1 MADPLAP
8 ILSPLQRRLLGTGI
22 ACLSVLA
29 ILFAIGKLLGLAAQF
44 LSTFSQ
50 ALWPL
55 VIALILSFLLQPVCE
70 FFEGKLRLPRTWA
83 IVLLYA
89 IVVVVC
95 TVLALII
102 LPVIFNQLVG
112 FIKSLPALWENA
124 TRYMELHFND
134 NWRQRFE
141 QLGILTAHAVEQGA
155 AVPAGGNSEAA
166 TDAAVNGE
174 SVAQNLLDSLKSLAG
189 VSLPALAKA
198 GTKLQ
203 AFFGKVAGLAIIPV
217 YLFYLL
223 DMRRDFFADMRRE
236 GNFLP
241 GRVRD
246 DVTFLVQQ
254 FFGILVSFFR
264 GQILIGLILGVLMA
278 VGFTLVGLKFGLLI
292 GLMIGFLNII
302 PYLGTMIGLGVALPL
317 AYFQPD
323 GGLGTFLWVVGVFT
337 VVQTLDGYFITPRI
351 MGKSTGLHPMVVIFS
366 IFFWGLALD
375 GLLGMILAVPLTA
388 FFVVFWRLLKTK
400 YLPDWL
406 ARGAAAENSAE

>member
-1 MADPLAP
+1 MADPLSL
-8 ILSPLQRRLLGTGI
+8 ILSPLQRRLLGAGI

-44 LSTFSQ
+44 LTTFSQ
-50 ALWPL
+50 AIWPL

-70 FFEGKLRLPRTWA
+70 FFEERLRLPRTWA
-83 IVLLYA
+83 IVVLYA

-95 TVLALII
+95 AVLALII

-141 QLGILTAHAVEQGA
+141 QLGILTTHAAEQSTEATGST
-155 AVPAGGNSEAA
+155 GEAA
-166 TDAAVNGE
+166 ADAVMSGDTF
-174 SVAQNLLDSLKSLAG
+174 AQNLLDSIKSLAG

-223 DMRRDFFADMRRE
+223 DMRRDFFADLRRE
-236 GNFLP
+236 GSFLP

-264 GQILIGLILGVLMA
+264 GQLLIGMILGVLMA
-278 VGFTLVGLKFGLLI
+278 IGFTLVGLKFGLLI
-292 GLMIGFLNII
+292 GLMIGFLNVI

-400 YLPDWL
+400 YLPGWL
-406 ARGAAAENSAE
+406 ARGAVVESSAE